1 MKKNDTA
8 CAPAGGN
15 GEAAARRTDGRAMT
29 AELTDGTVG
38 RLLIRLDR
46 MLRAA
51 VERMLP
57 HLGPDAA
64 ADPFRGLSISR
75 DDAARP
81 LDPWPGGTA
90 WSARPSLAD
99 DLTEADRRED
109 GSQDF
114 GPELAWLADA
124 YGLSDFDLHVVLL
137 ALAPEIDLRY
147 ERVYAFL
154 QDDVSRRR
162 PTVDLALNLVCA
174 TPEDKLRRRWHF
186 TDEAP
191 LIRNDVVRLVPE
203 SGSTEPPLLTNALKP
218 DERIVRRLFGYR
230 GLDPVLRDICAI
242 IERADS
248 ALEVP
253 ALGDRLEALVA
264 LGRQAEV
271 TGKPLCLY
279 LSGPPGWAKR
289 QLAAAVASGV
299 GVPLLTASLGDALA
313 TGLPVETLVH
323 RVLDEAR
330 TQQAVMYAES
340 LDTLLGQQG
349 PAERQ
354 RLIDA
359 LTGYEGITILA
370 GTAARPPAGLGTRAV
385 VPVNVP
391 APAHK
396 QRVEYWRAC
405 LAAAGESVNDP
416 ALQQLAGRFRLAPE
430 QITDTVTLARKQGA
444 AAPDGLR

>member
-1 MKKNDTA
+1 MSPLAASAVINDRARRNCVACHAPQIRMPGTYFPRSRFAWRLLPSASRHRGDEFHHGTAVRIRSGPQHGCDWLGACRVKKNDTA
-8 CAPAGGN
+8 RAPAGGN
-15 GEAAARRTDGRAMT
+15 GRQRRGAADGRAMT

-57 HLGPDAA
+57 NLGPDAA
-64 ADPFRGLSISR
+64 ADPFRGLYISR
-75 DDAARP
+75 DHAARP
-81 LDPWPGGTA
+81 LDRWPGGTA
-90 WSARPSLAD
+90 WSAQPSLAD

-114 GPELAWLADA
+114 GSELAWLADA

-203 SGSTEPPLLTNALKP
+203 SGSTEPPLLTNALKL
-218 DERIVRRLFGYR
+218 DERIVSRLFGYR
-230 GLDPVLRDICAI
+230 GLDPVLRGICAI

-253 ALGDRLEALVA
+253 ASGDRLEALVA
-264 LGRQAEV
+264 LGRQVKVIGE
-271 TGKPLCLY
+271 PLCLY
-279 LSGPPGWAKR
+279 LS
-289 QLAAAVASGV
+289 
-299 GVPLLTASLGDALA
+299 
-313 TGLPVETLVH
+313 
-323 RVLDEAR
+323 
-330 TQQAVMYAES
+330 
-340 LDTLLGQQG
+340 
-349 PAERQ
+349 
-354 RLIDA
+354 
-359 LTGYEGITILA
+359 
-370 GTAARPPAGLGTRAV
+370 
-385 VPVNVP
+385 
-391 APAHK
+391 
-396 QRVEYWRAC
+396 
-405 LAAAGESVNDP
+405 
-416 ALQQLAGRFRLAPE
+416 
-430 QITDTVTLARKQGA
+430 
-444 AAPDGLR
+444 